1 MGLVL
6 KDDHLGLRVVRHVSV
21 VVDTTRLEPCSTHDP
36 ASTSDKKQLETVLGA
51 LIVNIALNQPNEP
64 VSGDAL
70 RLKLLAHVEVP
81 HVAGVHGA
89 LIADKRRLSLL
100 HTIVAYSHC
109 TLLRRHC

>member
-6 KDDHLGLRVVRHVSV
+6 KDDQLGLRVVRHVSV
-21 VVDTTRLEPCSTHDP
+21 VVNTTRLEPRTAHDP
-36 ASTSDKKQLETVLGA
+36 SPPSDEKQLEPVLGA
-51 LIVNIALNQPNEP
+51 LIVNVALNQLDEP

-70 RLKLLAHVEVP
+70 RLELLAHVEVP

-100 HTIVAYSHC
+100 RTIVAYSHGA
-109 TLLRRHC
+109 LLRRHC